1 MEKNNTDVCWML
13 QNPAKNIKNPSFA
26 HDPHMEKD
34 GKNQHRCETPTGL
47 SEAMKSCAGTI
58 RLSSPCRL
66 LGLGLN
72 LELGHQR
79 WQKKVE
85 NVQPRCSMYGIF
97 TYIYPKNGPNVG
109 KYSIHGAFG
118 QWFSLFSGWCWL
130 TQNHLE
136 DENDQRIQD
145 GWKFASD
152 KWVKWDWTAQEQ
164 QLHSESLGES
174 SPCPTLLC
182 LSLNVVPFLYR
193 KKWKTMEK
201 G

>member
-1 MEKNNTDVCWML
+1 MTPTWKRMEKTNTDVRLRRDCRRRWSHARERFDCRPPVGCWDWDWTWNL
-13 QNPAKNIKNPSFA
+13 
-26 HDPHMEKD
+26 DTKD
-34 GKNQHRCETPTGL
+34 GR
-47 SEAMKSCAGTI
+47 
-58 RLSSPCRL
+58 
-66 LGLGLN
+66 
-72 LELGHQR
+72 
-79 WQKKVE
+79 KKWK

-182 LSLNVVPFLYR
+182 LSLNVVPFLLR